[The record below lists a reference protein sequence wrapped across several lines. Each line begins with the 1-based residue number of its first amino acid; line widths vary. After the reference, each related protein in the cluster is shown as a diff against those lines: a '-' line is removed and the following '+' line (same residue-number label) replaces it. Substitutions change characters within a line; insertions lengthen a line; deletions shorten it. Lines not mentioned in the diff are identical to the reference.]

1 MLALRVGNE
10 AVCWTAIN
18 HVTDYMTALIIVL
31 GAVLTFFTP
40 KPTAVKSKDAGWIAD
55 AM

>member
-1 MLALRVGNE
+1 MLT
-10 AVCWTAIN
+10 VCWIGGGVLDCYN
-18 HVTDYMTALIIVL
+18 HVTGYMAALTIVS